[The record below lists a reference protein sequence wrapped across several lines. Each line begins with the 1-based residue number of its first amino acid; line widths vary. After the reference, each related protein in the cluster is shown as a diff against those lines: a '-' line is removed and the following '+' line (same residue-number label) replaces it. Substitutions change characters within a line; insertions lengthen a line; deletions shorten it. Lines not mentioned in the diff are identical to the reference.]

1 MRGRHSTQP
10 VEGSLAYT
18 MDDWSLQNSELTNGA
33 KPRSCP
39 QCNRVGFY
47 GTFRADGPRFYHACK
62 FCGFWQ
68 HVEDVR
74 ASSYRATAH
83 DCADWLQVCGAPY
96 VWYVPLDEEEY
107 ECPYCHET
115 VKVKEV
121 LVAPPVANREH
132 PWWDLPQD
140 LATQV
145 AYKEWWA
152 AKGMDS
158 TFGYL
163 G

>member
-1 MRGRHSTQP
+1 M
-10 VEGSLAYT
+10 SLEQKLEQIRE
-18 MDDWSLQNSELTNGA
+18 DLQHG
-33 KPRSCP
+33 
-39 QCNRVGFY
+39 
-47 GTFRADGPRFYHACK
+47 K
-62 FCGFWQ
+62 FKT
-68 HVEDVR
+68 E
-74 ASSYRATAH
+74 ASVSQWIVLPT
-83 DCADWLQVCGAPY
+83 
-96 VWYVPLDEEEY
+96 LDE
-107 ECPYCHET
+107 
-115 VKVKEV
+115 
-121 LVAPPVANREH
+121 LGWPVANRAH